1 VDDAP
6 DAIRLTGER
15 VVVRSAS
22 DADARAIVEVM
33 RCPGVRVWWWDFD
46 LDHPV
51 DVIRDPD
58 ICALVIEHDGRV
70 IGYMQFS
77 EEESEQY
84 HHASIDLS
92 LHDDHQ
98 GLGYGSDA
106 VRTLAR
112 YLFTTRG
119 HHRLTI
125 DPALRN
131 ERAVRCYERVG
142 FRPVGVMRQYERD
155 ADGTWHDGLL
165 MDLLAG
171 ELQ

>member
-1 VDDAP
+1 MRIV
-6 DAIRLTGER
+6 GER

-22 DADARAIVEVM
+22 DADAPAILEVM
-33 RCPGVRVWWWDFD
+33 RCPGVRSWWWDFD
-46 LDHPV
+46 LDHAAEQL
-51 DVIRDPD
+51 RDPD
-58 ICALVIEHDGRV
+58 ICPLVIEHDGQV

-77 EEESEQY
+77 EDESAQY

-98 GLGYGSDA
+98 GLGYGRDA
-106 VRTLAR
+106 VRALAR

-131 ERAVRCYERVG
+131 ERAIRCFERVG
-142 FRPVGVMRQYERD
+142 FRRVGVMRQYERD
-155 ADGTWHDGLL
+155 TDGTWHDGLL
-165 MDLLAG
+165 MDLL
-171 ELQ
+171 ERDLQ

>member
-1 VDDAP
+1 M
-6 DAIRLTGER
+6 RLAGDK

-22 DADARAIVEVM
+22 EADAPAIVEVM
-33 RCPGVRVWWWDFD
+33 RCPGVRSWWWDFD
-46 LDHPV
+46 LDNPIEV
-51 DVIRDPD
+51 LRDPD
-58 ICALVIEHDGRV
+58 ICPLVIEHDGRV

-77 EEESEQY
+77 EEESVQY

-98 GLGYGSDA
+98 GQGYGSDA

-125 DPALRN
+125 DPALKN
-131 ERAVRCYERVG
+131 ERAIRCYERVG
-142 FRPVGVMRQYERD
+142 FRRVGVMRQYERS
-155 ADGTWHDGLL
+155 ADGAWHDGLL

-171 ELQ
+171 DLR